1 MATIIFIYLHIFSVL
16 RHLSS
21 QREKQQICHFFSIN
35 EGTKLCGT
43 IKVTLESQDNLAKT
57 FVQIFQN
64 GWRSKGMKIKNDCFF

>member
-43 IKVTLESQDNLAKT
+43 IKVKITKFVYCAKKHCTKISRHLAKR
-57 FVQIFQN
+57 N
-64 GWRSKGMKIKNDCFF
+64 